1 MDQQWKRAGKGSGR
15 TQKGLRG
22 VKISAPGASAWR
34 KILEKTKA
42 SLKIPAL
49 QENQDIPTLPST
61 TFPRAGQAQ
70 EVK

>member
-1 MDQQWKRAGKGSGR
+1 MLLLGEKSGK
-15 TQKGLRG
+15 K
-22 VKISAPGASAWR
+22 P
-34 KILEKTKA
+34 KA

-70 EVK
+70 EVNLKKKKNKTSYKLRFGKKIKIIKDL